1 LDYQFGPIIKKNII
15 SVSDNREPYELVWIY
30 RILYVDDEPDLL
42 DLGKLFL
49 EKDGQFSVDICSSAL
64 EALDLLGTNTYE
76 AIISDYMMPEM
87 NGIEFLK
94 TVRTSGKTIP
104 FILFTG
110 RGREVVVI
118 QALNEG
124 ANFYL
129 QKGGNFDAQ
138 FAELAHKTR
147 ISIEHHRSAEKLQ
160 ALNRLYS
167 VLSAVNKAVVR
178 LRTKEE
184 FFSEIFRILVQT
196 GGFRMVWIG
205 IADPQHKVIRPVAS
219 DGHVSGYLDSVNIST
234 EDVPRGRGPTGTAY
248 REERYYLCNDIAS
261 DPRMEPW
268 RDDALGRGYQS
279 IAAFPFA
286 SGTKDAGVITLYA
299 PVTGFFDEEIV
310 MLLEELAR
318 DITFALKTIND
329 QQVQKASEELLR
341 ESGEKFRLIVE
352 NTQSIIY
359 TFNAAGEVMYISPSV
374 KEVLGYDQ
382 AYFTGHP
389 FLSMVHPDDLPA
401 AREAFRRSLRK
412 DFKSTGIECRVSHV
426 SGEWRWFITKGGII
440 QDEAGNVLYFTA
452 VATDITERKRAEEV
466 VRQANAKL
474 NLLNSIIQHNE
485 INTIA
490 GLFGL
495 IDMARDPSRH
505 GDIES
510 LLDDIKKLAEDFN
523 QQIGFTHDYQAIGI
537 KEPCWHSLEET
548 VSRAMKPFAASGIS
562 VSRDIPGYE
571 VYADP
576 LLEKVFHNLIDDAVR
591 RSHGLPV
598 IRFTASLSE
607 HGLSVI
613 CEDNG
618 DGIRADMKEQI
629 FRLGI
634 GQHAGTGLF
643 LAREILKITGIT
655 IWETG
660 DPDSGARF
668 EITVPKGMYRPAD
681 QKIT

>member
-1 LDYQFGPIIKKNII
+1 
-15 SVSDNREPYELVWIY
+15 LVLTY

-49 EKDGQFSVDICSSAL
+49 EKDGQFSVDICSSAP
-64 EALDLLGTNTYE
+64 EALGLMGTTAFD
-76 AIISDYMMPEM
+76 AIISDYQMPEM
-87 NGIEFLK
+87 NGIEFLR
-94 TVRTSGKTIP
+94 TVRASGNAIP

-129 QKGGNFDAQ
+129 QKGGNSEAQ

-147 ISIEHHRSAEKLQ
+147 IAIEHHRSAEKLQ

-178 LRTKEE
+178 LSTKEE

-205 IADPQHKVIRPVAS
+205 IADPEQKLILPVAS
-219 DGHVSGYLDSVNIST
+219 GGHVDGYLDSVNIST
-234 EDVPRGRGPTGTAY
+234 EDGPRGRGPTGTAY
-248 REERYYLCNDIAS
+248 REGRYYVCNDIAG
-261 DPRMEPW
+261 DPRMELW
-268 RDDALGRGYQS
+268 RDGALGRGYQS

-286 SGTKDAGVITLYA
+286 PGTKDAGVITLYA
-299 PVTGFFDEEIV
+299 PVTGFFDEQIV
-310 MLLEELAR
+310 SLLEELAR
-318 DITFALKTIND
+318 DITFALKTIHD
-329 QQVQKASEELLR
+329 QQARKASEELLR
-341 ESGEKFRLIVE
+341 ESEEKFRLMVE

-359 TFNAAGEVMYISPSV
+359 TFNAAGEVISPSV
-374 KEVLGYDQ
+374 KEILGYDQ
-382 AYFTGHP
+382 AYFKGRQ
-389 FLSMVHPDDLPA
+389 FLSIVHPDDLPA
-401 AREAFRRSLRK
+401 ALDAFRRSQSR
-412 DFKSTGIECRVSHV
+412 DFKSLGIECRVPHA

-440 QDEAGNVLYFTA
+440 RNGAGDVQYFTA

-474 NLLNSIIQHNE
+474 NLLNTIIQHNE

-495 IDMARDPSRH
+495 IDMARDPLRH

-548 VSRAMKPFAASGIS
+548 VSRAIEPFAASGIS
-562 VSRDIPGYE
+562 VSRDIPAYE

-591 RSHGLPV
+591 RSNGLPV
-598 IRFTASLSE
+598 IRFSAIPSE
-607 HGLSVI
+607 HELSVI
-613 CEDNG
+613 CEDTG
-618 DGIRADMKEQI
+618 SGIRPDMKEQI
-629 FRLGI
+629 FRLSI

-655 IWETG
+655 IRETG
-660 DPDSGARF
+660 DPDCGARF
-668 EITVPKGMYRPAD
+668 EIMVPKGMFRPVD

>member
-1 LDYQFGPIIKKNII
+1 MVL
-15 SVSDNREPYELVWIY
+15 IY

-49 EKDGQFSVDICSSAL
+49 ERNGQFSVDICSSAP
-64 EALDLLGTNTYE
+64 EALDLMGTTTFD
-76 AIISDYMMPEM
+76 AIISDYQMQDMD
-87 NGIEFLK
+87 GIGFLK
-94 TVRTSGKTIP
+94 TVRASGNAIP

-129 QKGGNFDAQ
+129 QKGGNSEAQ

-147 ISIEHHRSAEKLQ
+147 IAIEHHRSAEKLQ

-205 IADPQHKVIRPVAS
+205 IADTEHKLIRPVAS
-219 DGHVSGYLDSVNIST
+219 GGHVDGYLDSVNIST
-234 EDVPRGRGPTGTAY
+234 EDVPRGRGPVGTAY
-248 REERYYLCNDIAS
+248 REGRYYVCNDIAG

-268 RDDALGRGYQS
+268 WNDALGRGYQS

-286 SGTKDAGVITLYA
+286 PGTKDAGVITLYA
-299 PVTGFFDEEIV
+299 PVTGFFDERIV
-310 MLLEELAR
+310 SLLEELAR
-318 DITFALKTIND
+318 DITFALKTIHD
-329 QQVQKASEELLR
+329 QDARKASEERLR
-341 ESGEKFRLIVE
+341 ESEEKFRLMVE

-374 KEVLGYDQ
+374 KEVLGYER
-382 AYFTGHP
+382 AFFIGRP

-401 AREAFRRSLRK
+401 AREAFRRSQSR
-412 DFKSTGIECRVSHV
+412 DFKSIGIECRVPHL

-440 QDEAGNVLYFTA
+440 RNGAGDVQYFTA

-495 IDMARDPSRH
+495 IDMARDPSRQ

-523 QQIGFTHDYQAIGI
+523 RQIGFTHDYQAIGI
-537 KEPCWHSLEET
+537 REPCWHSLEET
-548 VSRAMKPFAASGIS
+548 ASRAIKPFAGSCIS
-562 VSRDIPGYE
+562 ISRDIPGYE

-576 LLEKVFHNLIDDAVR
+576 LFEKVFHNLIDDAVR
-591 RSHGLPV
+591 RSNGRPV
-598 IRFTASLSE
+598 IRFTASPEE
-607 HGLSVI
+607 HELLLI
-613 CEDNG
+613 FEDNG
-618 DGIRADMKEQI
+618 DGIRPDMKEQI
-629 FRLGI
+629 FALSI
-634 GQHAGTGLF
+634 SQHAGTGLF

-655 IWETG
+655 IRETG
-660 DPDSGARF
+660 DPDRGARF

-681 QKIT
+681 PKIT